1 MSDPMDILEE
11 NFDRLFGKSNPS
23 AAHINGCIEITMG
36 GELYI
41 LGSETIAALLRSPTQ
56 LRHAQ
61 IINEQLKCG
70 MVAAN
75 ELVTKLYLH

>member
-1 MSDPMDILEE
+1 MSDPMDIMEE
-11 NFDRLFGKSNPS
+11 NFDRLFGKHNPN

-41 LGSETIAALLRSPTQ
+41 LGSQTIAALLRCPTQ

-61 IINEQLKCG
+61 VINEQLRCG
-70 MVAAN
+70 MKIAN